1 MNVYIFC
8 WMVLLI
14 VVCLLVVWCC
24 CVLVFEYVL
33 SLCSIV
39 LMLLYE

>member
-14 VVCLLVVWCC
+14 VVCLLAVWCC